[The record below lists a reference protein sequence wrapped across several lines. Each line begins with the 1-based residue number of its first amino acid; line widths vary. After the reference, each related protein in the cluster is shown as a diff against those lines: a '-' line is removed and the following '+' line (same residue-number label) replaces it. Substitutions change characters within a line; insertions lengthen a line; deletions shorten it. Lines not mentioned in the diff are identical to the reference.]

1 MFSVLLASKPLFKY
15 NLVNKSELYGYA
27 TCVPYTTVKTS
38 SEITKLLKM
47 KSGDGENAPE
57 VDFFLLSDVCAEDK
71 ELRMHLQLSKLE
83 HVLAVQ
89 EKERNNVEFKRACF
103 FCRMEFEGS
112 HSKLLDHMA
121 FDHNFRF
128 VMLKMH
134 LPYFLI

>member
-1 MFSVLLASKPLFKY
+1 MLKLFY
-15 NLVNKSELYGYA
+15 LEFLRLR
-27 TCVPYTTVKTS
+27 TVKTS

-47 KSGDGENAPE
+47 KSGDGENDPE

-134 LPYFLI
+134 LDELISEDIFNCENVQNHCPSTFQF

>member
-1 MFSVLLASKPLFKY
+1 M
-15 NLVNKSELYGYA
+15 
-27 TCVPYTTVKTS
+27 KTS

-47 KSGDGENAPE
+47 KSGDGENDPE
-57 VDFFLLSDVCAEDK
+57 VDFFLLSDACAEDK

-89 EKERNNVEFKRACF
+89 EKERNNAEFKRACF

-128 VMLKMH
+128 VKDAS
-134 LPYFLI
+134 

>member
-1 MFSVLLASKPLFKY
+1 
-15 NLVNKSELYGYA
+15 
-27 TCVPYTTVKTS
+27 
-38 SEITKLLKM
+38 M
-47 KSGDGENAPE
+47 KSGDGENDPE
-57 VDFFLLSDVCAEDK
+57 EDFFLLSDVCTEDK

-89 EKERNNVEFKRACF
+89 EKERNNAEFKRACF

-128 VMLKMH
+128 VKDASR
-134 LPYFLI
+134 

>member
-1 MFSVLLASKPLFKY
+1 
-15 NLVNKSELYGYA
+15 
-27 TCVPYTTVKTS
+27 
-38 SEITKLLKM
+38 M
-47 KSGDGENAPE
+47 KSGDGENDPE

-89 EKERNNVEFKRACF
+89 EKERNNAEFKRACF

-134 LPYFLI
+134 LDELISEDIFNCENVQNHCPSTFQF

>member
-1 MFSVLLASKPLFKY
+1 
-15 NLVNKSELYGYA
+15 
-27 TCVPYTTVKTS
+27 
-38 SEITKLLKM
+38 M
-47 KSGDGENAPE
+47 KSGDGENDPE
-57 VDFFLLSDVCAEDK
+57 VDFFLLSDACAEDK

-89 EKERNNVEFKRACF
+89 EKERNNAEFKRACF

-128 VMLKMH
+128 VKDAYTVFPHIVSAPLCTVTFGLMYCDL
-134 LPYFLI
+134 